1 MDARPTSFGNNRDV
15 LAFAARLPGEMPRL
29 VLAKD
34 WSTTPLGP
42 AERWS
47 PALRLATETVLASG
61 FPMAVR
67 WGPQLVSIYNDAYAA
82 VLGPK
87 HPAALGAP
95 IDQVWP
101 EIAAELTP
109 LDLAILRGER
119 PAFFEKSHVWR
130 VERHGKR
137 EDVRFLAS
145 YSPIPDASAPNG
157 IGGLLITVLDTT
169 EEHRTDQLLRQI
181 TQQLEDEVAQRT
193 RERDRVWQ
201 LSEDLMA
208 VTDFEGNIH
217 SANPAWKRVL
227 GWSES
232 ELKRMKV
239 EDIRHP
245 DDAAAAR
252 VQRMK
257 LAAGQP
263 QARMENRFRHK
274 GGTWHRFNW
283 TLATEGQL
291 IYVVG
296 RNISDDKDVA
306 KRVRDS
312 ERDFRTLV
320 GAVTDYAIFRLT
332 TDGTVATWNAGAE
345 RAKGY
350 FAHEIIGQNFRK
362 FYTPEDQ
369 ESGLPE
375 RLLAQAAHEGRSE
388 IEGWRVR
395 KDGSRFWANVVIDP
409 IYDENGNL
417 SGFAKITRDITE
429 RRDAQVALQQA
440 QEQLAQAQKMDALGQ
455 LTGGIAHDFNNMLM
469 VVSGYTQYLKQRLH
483 EPKDKRAIE
492 AIEFAASRAENLTR
506 QLLTFS
512 RRQSLNRTTVRL
524 PDCFKSF
531 RDILDT
537 TAKGNVV
544 LDVNIPDS
552 TWPVTI
558 DVNEFEVAI
567 INLIVNARDAMPN
580 GGQIRISAHNETI
593 DERNATDRLRGDF
606 VAIEVE
612 DEGTGIP
619 PDIVPKV
626 FDPFFTT
633 KSVEKGTGLGLSQV
647 YGFVHQAGGK
657 VRLTSKVDVG
667 TKVTLYLPRS
677 KAGSISIQDA
687 QGEQLIGG
695 DETVLLVED
704 NPDVQSVAASM
715 LEELGYTVRT
725 ADSAARALDV
735 LQSAAK
741 IDLVLTDIVMPG
753 SIDGLG
759 LAKQISRD
767 HPGIK
772 ILLTTGYS
780 QATSDSRTPFAVLRK
795 PYQLAT
801 MARAVRNAL
810 DQPGVR
816 PR

>member
-1 MDARPTSFGNNRDV
+1 
-15 LAFAARLPGEMPRL
+15 
-29 VLAKD
+29 
-34 WSTTPLGP
+34 
-42 AERWS
+42 
-47 PALRLATETVLASG
+47 
-61 FPMAVR
+61 
-67 WGPQLVSIYNDAYAA
+67 
-82 VLGPK
+82 
-87 HPAALGAP
+87 
-95 IDQVWP
+95 
-101 EIAAELTP
+101 
-109 LDLAILRGER
+109 
-119 PAFFEKSHVWR
+119 
-130 VERHGKR
+130 
-137 EDVRFLAS
+137 
-145 YSPIPDASAPNG
+145 
-157 IGGLLITVLDTT
+157 
-169 EEHRTDQLLRQI
+169 
-181 TQQLEDEVAQRT
+181 
-193 RERDRVWQ
+193 
-201 LSEDLMA
+201 
-208 VTDFEGNIH
+208 
-217 SANPAWKRVL
+217 
-227 GWSES
+227 
-232 ELKRMKV
+232 
-239 EDIRHP
+239 
-245 DDAAAAR
+245 
-252 VQRMK
+252 
-257 LAAGQP
+257 
-263 QARMENRFRHK
+263 
-274 GGTWHRFNW
+274 
-283 TLATEGQL
+283 
-291 IYVVG
+291 
-296 RNISDDKDVA
+296 
-306 KRVRDS
+306 
-312 ERDFRTLV
+312 
-320 GAVTDYAIFRLT
+320 
-332 TDGTVATWNAGAE
+332 
-345 RAKGY
+345 
-350 FAHEIIGQNFRK
+350 
-362 FYTPEDQ
+362 
-369 ESGLPE
+369 
-375 RLLAQAAHEGRSE
+375 
-388 IEGWRVR
+388 
-395 KDGSRFWANVVIDP
+395 VIDP